1 MSRSLGEKNATQ
13 SHIVIALVA
22 LLTQEVLADKPKVLP
37 LTPPPLGHICVH
49 KTFKW
54 SANWWIT
61 QEIEVICQFKNKK
74 LNGKK
79 LCRLTK
85 ADNYN

>member
-37 LTPPPLGHICVH
+37 LTPPPLLDIYVYIKHL
-49 KTFKW
+49 
-54 SANWWIT
+54 N
-61 QEIEVICQFKNKK
+61 EVQIGELLKK
-74 LNGKK
+74 LK
-79 LCRLTK
+79 
-85 ADNYN
+85 

>member
-49 KTFKW
+49 KTFK
-54 SANWWIT
+54 
-61 QEIEVICQFKNKK
+61 
-74 LNGKK
+74 
-79 LCRLTK
+79 
-85 ADNYN
+85 